1 MLVLFIL
8 LPLFFAIVLLQFLK
22 REYSKYVALI
32 GALITLVLLPVI
44 TQGSYSINILNLG
57 TYVISFATNVLP
69 LNLMLIGIVSI
80 IAPLIIL
87 YSFGYMS
94 VRSEQR
100 RFYTEIL
107 AFEISMLLFSVSYS
121 FITLFIA
128 WEFLSLTSYLLIG
141 FWNTKEIANTA
152 ARKAITTVFIG
163 DLCILGVIAILL
175 STVGSVSFTQV
186 FAFIK
191 TNQSIA
197 ILISALLAIAI
208 FTKSAQ
214 FPFSEW
220 LPDAMEG
227 PTPVSAFLHS
237 STMVKAGVFSILL
250 LFPIFYAGNML
261 WIIFII
267 AVITIILATLNALKE
282 KHIKKVIAYSTIQ
295 ELGLMMLAFAGGAI
309 PAGVYF
315 FFAQSF
321 YKVLLFFSSGVIME
335 STDKV
340 NLDETS
346 GLKVN
351 KIIYITTL
359 FGVLSLAGFVPFDGF
374 FASIGLSSSF
384 YTNII
389 IYALLNI
396 FGLMTSLYSF
406 RWLFLNSKNTTP
418 YARIKYKSVSKS
430 IEFSMI
436 ISSVLILLASVGFFY
451 LIKPVLG
458 GSFSNFT
465 LQTINPVD
473 VIIETIL
480 AISGLVIAYVA
491 IKKSVSIKS
500 DVLEKL
506 INNGVITNMVYSYI
520 TKGIYAV
527 SEGFVYFEEGIS
539 KMFDSFGKGIVD
551 LGKIIRKVSVGNINS
566 YALILSIGMIL
577 LFIFVYILK
586 VYN

>member
-1 MLVLFIL
+1 MFVLLIL
-8 LPLFFAIVLLQFLK
+8 LPLFFAIILIQFLK
-22 REYSKYVALI
+22 QELSKYIAIVGTLI
-32 GALITLVLLPVI
+32 SLIMFPFI
-44 TQGSYSINILNLG
+44 TQEIFSINILSIG
-57 TYVISFATNVLP
+57 KYIVSFATNVLP
-69 LNLMLIGIVSI
+69 LNLMLLGIVLI

-87 YSFGYMS
+87 YSFGYMT
-94 VRSEQR
+94 VRSEQK

-141 FWNTKEIANTA
+141 FWNTREKANYA

-163 DLCILGVIAILL
+163 DICILGVIAILL
-175 STVGSVSFTQV
+175 STAGTLTFNQV

-191 TNQSIA
+191 TNQSLAVFIA
-197 ILISALLAIAI
+197 ALFAIAI

-250 LFPIFYAGNML
+250 LFPIFYASNLLG
-261 WIIFII
+261 IIFVI
-267 AVITIILATLNALKE
+267 AAITVFLATLNALKE

-309 PAGVYF
+309 PAGIYF

-321 YKVLLFFSSGVIME
+321 YKVLLFFSAGVIMDA
-335 STDKV
+335 TGKI

-351 KIIYITTL
+351 KVIYITTI
-359 FGVLSLAGFVPFDGF
+359 FGILSLAGFIPFDGF
-374 FASIGLSSSF
+374 FASIGLTSSF
-384 YTNII
+384 FNNII
-389 IYALLNI
+389 IYIILNV

-418 YARIKYKSVSKS
+418 YAKIKYKSISKS
-430 IEFSMI
+430 IQLSMI
-436 ISSVLILLASVGFFY
+436 ISSLLILVASVSFFY

-458 GSFSNFT
+458 SSYNNFT
-465 LQTINPVD
+465 FQNLNFID
-473 VIIETIL
+473 VILETIL
-480 AISGLVIAYVA
+480 AISGLIIAYFAV
-491 IKKSVSIKS
+491 KKSVSIKS
-500 DVLEKL
+500 ANISKL
-506 INNGVITNMVYSYI
+506 INNGIIINTAYKYI
-520 TKGIYAV
+520 VNGIYIL
-527 SEGFVYFEEGIS
+527 SEGFNYFEEELTYIL
-539 KMFDSFGKGIVD
+539 DSFGRGIVD
-551 LGKIIRKVSVGNINS
+551 LSKIVRKVSVGDINS
-566 YALILSIGMIL
+566 YAVILSIGIIL
-577 LFIFVYILK
+577 LFLFIFILK
-586 VYN
+586 GV

>member
-1 MLVLFIL
+1 MMLVLFIL
-8 LPLFFAIVLLQFLK
+8 LPLFASIILMQFLEQ
-22 REYSKYVALI
+22 RFSKYVALI
-32 GALITLVLLPVI
+32 GAIVSLVILPFV
-44 TQGSYSINILNLG
+44 TQGSYSVNLLNIG
-57 TYVISFATNVLP
+57 TYVVSFATNVLP
-69 LNLMLIGIVSI
+69 LNLMLLGIVLI
-80 IAPLIIL
+80 IAPLVIL

-94 VRSEQR
+94 ITSEQK

-141 FWNTKEIANTA
+141 FWNTKEIANKA

-175 STVGSVSFTQV
+175 STAGSVTFNQV
-186 FAFIK
+186 FLFIK
-191 TNQSIA
+191 TNQSVA
-197 ILISALLAIAI
+197 ILISVLLSIAI

-250 LFPIFYAGNML
+250 LFPIFYASNLLGVM
-261 WIIFII
+261 FII
-267 AVITIILATLNALKE
+267 AIITILLATLNALKE

-295 ELGLMMLAFAGGAI
+295 ELGLMMLAFSGGAI
-309 PAGVYF
+309 AAGVYF

-321 YKVLLFFSSGVIME
+321 YKVLLFFSSGVVME

-359 FGVLSLAGFVPFDGF
+359 FGVLSLAGFIPFDGF
-374 FASIGLSSSF
+374 FASIGMSSSF
-384 YTNII
+384 YNNII
-389 IYALLNI
+389 IYVLLNI
-396 FGLMTSLYSF
+396 FGIMTSLYSF
-406 RWLFLNSKNTTP
+406 RWLFLNSKKTTP
-418 YARIKYKSVSKS
+418 YAKIKYESVSKS
-430 IEFSMI
+430 IMVSMI
-436 ISSVLILLASVGFFY
+436 ISSILILVASASFFY

-458 GSFSNFT
+458 GTYSNFT
-465 LQTINPVD
+465 LQTLNPID
-473 VIIETIL
+473 VIIETVL

-491 IKKSVSIKS
+491 IRRSISIKS
-500 DVLEKL
+500 SLLTKL
-506 INNGVITNMVYSYI
+506 LNNGIITNLIYMYFA
-520 TKGIYAV
+520 KGIYAA
-527 SEGFVYFEEGIS
+527 SEGFAYFEEVLNNLL
-539 KMFDSFGKGIVD
+539 DSFGKGVVD
-551 LGKIIRKVSVGNINS
+551 LGKIIKKISVGNINS
-566 YALILSIGMIL
+566 YALVLSIGMIFLFL
-577 LFIFVYILK
+577 LIFVLK
-586 VYN
+586 GV